1 MITCVSLR
9 SGRASSG
16 TWRSENQPAS
26 APASART
33 TTATRC
39 FAERSMTLLIMAVHP
54 RFGVEEEGAGGD
66 DAVPGDQA
74 VEDFDAVA
82 EPAAG
87 ADLARLEHAGAA
99 LEEHAGAQSRGDER
113 IGGHSNGRCVRD
125 EQVNVDVHVGA
136 KRKSWIVDLE
146 SN

>member
-9 SGRASSG
+9 AGRESTG
-16 TWRSENQPAS
+16 PWRRENQPAT

-66 DAVPGDQA
+66 DAVPGDEA
-74 VEDFDAVA
+74 VQDFDAVA

-113 IGGHSNGRCVRD
+113 LGGYGDGRFVRN
-125 EQVNVDVHVGA
+125 E
-136 KRKSWIVDLE
+136 
-146 SN
+146 